1 MRFIWLFAVALA
13 TSAPLCAE
21 TQLGTSIRS
30 DVPSRPAVR
39 SSGLIF
45 SGTVVKIDH
54 LKPAGSPGITQIT
67 FRVES
72 AIRGVRQGQV
82 IKIREWEGRWSTS
95 EQYRAGER
103 VLLFLYPNSKLGL
116 TSPVGGAL
124 GRYQVDKTGQVLVRG
139 PGARPKPVSVRNFV
153 AAMRRAKGD

>member
-1 MRFIWLFAVALA
+1 MQLIRLLAIAVAITRL
-13 TSAPLCAE
+13 LCAE
-21 TQLGTSIRS
+21 TQLGTSTRS

-45 SGTVVKIDH
+45 AGTAVKVEH
-54 LKPAGSPGITQIT
+54 LRPTGSPGITQIT

-82 IKIREWEGRWSTS
+82 IKIREWEGLWSS
-95 EQYRAGER
+95 GERYRAGER

-124 GRYQVDKTGQVLVRG
+124 GRYRVDKTGQVLVRG

-153 AAMRRAKGD
+153 AAMRRAKGE

>member
-1 MRFIWLFAVALA
+1 
-13 TSAPLCAE
+13 
-21 TQLGTSIRS
+21 
-30 DVPSRPAVR
+30 VR

-82 IKIREWEGRWSTS
+82 IKIREWEGLWSTS

-103 VLLFLYPNSKLGL
+103 VLLFLYPNGKLGL
-116 TSPVGGAL
+116 TSPVGGAA
-124 GRYQVDKTGQVLVRG
+124 GRYRVDNAGRILVG
-139 PGARPKPVSVRNFV
+139 SPGTRPKPVTLRNFV
-153 AAMRRAKGD
+153 VQMRRAAGE